1 MSSLSA
7 VRAAHEDNVHDILN
21 RIKED
26 GVTALP
32 KVINAIEDSDSVSCL
47 MIIT

>member
-47 MIIT
+47 MIIA